1 MSKKEIIEGYKGI
14 MDLDLTNI
22 PEYLK
27 KETVELHMKDIE
39 KYKGDQFKLKPNLRY
54 ENTVERVQ
62 KKYESD
68 KIINKKGL
76 YTFLC
81 YLFIYI
87 KYFFLKY
94 IKLI

>member
-39 KYKGDQFKLKPNLRY
+39 KYKGDQFKLKPHLRY

-62 KKYESD
+62 KMYENIGIIQRKKKNIQLQEQIKHNEKY
-68 KIINKKGL
+68 NKKGG
-76 YTFLC
+76 
-81 YLFIYI
+81 
-87 KYFFLKY
+87 
-94 IKLI
+94 